1 MSHSETQ
8 VFPKTD
14 DKSCMTKGGFMKL
27 ITTLRNR
34 LRKNLLK
41 NQSGQ
46 GATEYIL
53 LLVVIV
59 GLVMAFGP
67 RIKKAMSDK
76 LTDLDEG
83 MAEIQTK

>member
-1 MSHSETQ
+1 
-8 VFPKTD
+8 
-14 DKSCMTKGGFMKL
+14 MTKGGSMKL
-27 ITTLRNR
+27 MTILRNR

-59 GLVMAFGP
+59 GLVMMFGP
-67 RIKKAMSDK
+67 KIKSSMTKKMGE
-76 LTDLDEG
+76 LDEG
-83 MAEIQTK
+83 MGKITTEP

>member
-1 MSHSETQ
+1 
-8 VFPKTD
+8 
-14 DKSCMTKGGFMKL
+14 MKL

-67 RIKKAMSDK
+67 KIKKAMEGK
-76 LTDLDEG
+76 MADLETG
-83 MAEIQTK
+83 MSEIQTK